1 MRSSENEVFHHQI
14 LDQEEIYQQHCHNPI
29 FEQIIKKLNI
39 VANRVKTTKFEVW
52 GCNLRVNWSILKELK
67 VKDLIKS

>member
-1 MRSSENEVFHHQI
+1 MSNRLGPTLTNLQNLRLKSWER
-14 LDQEEIYQQHCHNPI
+14 CHNPI

-39 VANRVKTTKFEVW
+39 VDSGVKTIKFEVW

-67 VKDLIKS
+67 VKDLIKG

>member
-1 MRSSENEVFHHQI
+1 MTLKKLKLQGSLENKHELV
-14 LDQEEIYQQHCHNPI
+14 DVCHNPI

-39 VANRVKTTKFEVW
+39 VANGVKITKFEVW

-67 VKDLIKS
+67 VKDLIKG

>member
-1 MRSSENEVFHHQI
+1 MMKIQFTS
-14 LDQEEIYQQHCHNPI
+14 CHNLI

-39 VANRVKTTKFEVW
+39 VDNGVKTTKFEVW

-67 VKDLIKS
+67 VKDLIKG